1 MICSNR
7 KIYRN
12 VKAAE
17 LAAWL
22 LYVLFWS
29 TFFYFVLELSFHPK
43 NKLTYVYIN
52 LIDAVLKVLFT
63 IPLWW
68 LFVIKLANVPLRIKL
83 LLHIPAL
90 TVFCYVWVHVY
101 GFTITRLCLTVFDV
115 STSMWDVYITALFYC
130 GEFAVF
136 HGYNYWLRTKRQHI
150 REQELMELSH
160 RSEIRALKA
169 QIEPHFLFNTLNSI
183 SASVPPSLEE
193 ARVLIAKL
201 ADTFRYALKVSE
213 RSAVPLEE
221 EIGFV
226 RTWLSL
232 EKHRFGE
239 RLKLVYDI
247 DPQTLSTPV
256 PPMILQ
262 PLLENALNHGISPL
276 VNGGT
281 VTVSCQQEDEFVRI
295 SISDTGVGY
304 DGPLTDLYHKGVGL
318 SNTSKRLELLFGEP
332 LNISRNT
339 TGLRITFRIP
349 VSESARE
356 QALFYSSTNL
366 SGSRS
371 GRVSSEQ

>member
-1 MICSNR
+1 M
-7 KIYRN
+7 
-12 VKAAE
+12 
-17 LAAWL
+17 AWL
-22 LYVLFWS
+22 LYVVFWS
-29 TFFYFVLELSFHPK
+29 VFFYLVLELSYHPK
-43 NKLTYVYIN
+43 NKLTYAYIN
-52 LIDAVLKVLFT
+52 SIDAVLKIMLT

-68 LFVIKLANVPLRIKL
+68 FFIVKLAHVPLRTKL
-83 LLHIPAL
+83 LLHIPSL

-101 GFTITRLCLTVFDV
+101 AWLVTKLCLANFDV

-150 REQELMELSH
+150 REQELMALSH
-160 RSEIRALKA
+160 HSEIKALKA

-232 EKHRFGE
+232 EQHRFGA
-239 RLKLVYDI
+239 RLNLVYDI
-247 DPQTLSTPV
+247 EPETLSIQV

-262 PLLENALNHGISPL
+262 PLIENALNHGISPL

-281 VTVSCQQEDEFVRI
+281 VTVSCKKEDEHVRI
-295 SISDTGVGY
+295 FISDTGVGY
-304 DGPLTDLYHKGVGL
+304 AGPLTDLYHKGVGL
-318 SNTSKRLELLFGEP
+318 SNTNRRLELLFGEP
-332 LNISRNT
+332 LNISRNAP
-339 TGLRITFRIP
+339 GLCFTFRIP
-349 VSESARE
+349 LSSAG
-356 QALFYSSTNL
+356 QDPA
-366 SGSRS
+366 
-371 GRVSSEQ
+371 